1 MRSRG
6 NQVVESKNGVLDR
19 GGVVH
24 VTRGGCVKH
33 VVASR
38 GARIHVRHGG
48 PLRRRVCVAGKKT
61 ILGEESHQLRAGE
74 GGTLIPSMKAWSATV
89 PCSPVPGRG
98 RNANPVNDSSVCDSA
113 ARSRGRL
120 IVII

>member
-19 GGVVH
+19 GVVVH

-48 PLRRRVCVAGKKT
+48 RLRRCVCVAGDLRLAAAT
-61 ILGEESHQLRAGE
+61 QALPRLRAH
-74 GGTLIPSMKAWSATV
+74 
-89 PCSPVPGRG
+89 CRG
-98 RNANPVNDSSVCDSA
+98 PA
-113 ARSRGRL
+113 ALLTYQG
-120 IVII
+120 